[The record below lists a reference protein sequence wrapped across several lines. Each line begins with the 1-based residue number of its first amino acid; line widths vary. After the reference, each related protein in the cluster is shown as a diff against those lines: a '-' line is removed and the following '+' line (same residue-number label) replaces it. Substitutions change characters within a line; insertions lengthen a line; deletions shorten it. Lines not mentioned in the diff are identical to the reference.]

1 MLTLRE
7 IRRRAR
13 YILGPLLGVGAVVY
27 FSYHAVQ
34 GDRGLLAWW
43 EVRHEIQQASRQL
56 ALVEAERDAWEKR
69 VALLRPDSLDPDILE
84 EGARVILNMG
94 RPDEVVILSPER

>member
-1 MLTLRE
+1 MMIIIRE

-13 YILGPLLGVGAVVY
+13 NVLTPLLGLGAVVY

-43 EVRHEIQQASRQL
+43 QFRHEIQQAQAHL
-56 ALVEAERDAWEKR
+56 AQVNAQREALERR
-69 VALLRPDSLDPDILE
+69 VKLLRPESLDPDL
-84 EGARVILNMG
+84 L
-94 RPDEVVILSPER
+94 DE